1 MVMEI
6 PSSLCYHGKMG
17 IVQAFFGNDRKH
29 HPDPCVFGGGMSGV
43 CSQDILEFCLDSFKV
58 AANRADSLMD
68 FEDFV
73 GNVDQ

>member
-1 MVMEI
+1 
-6 PSSLCYHGKMG
+6 
-17 IVQAFFGNDRKH
+17 
-29 HPDPCVFGGGMSGV
+29 MSRV

-68 FEDFV
+68 FEDFL